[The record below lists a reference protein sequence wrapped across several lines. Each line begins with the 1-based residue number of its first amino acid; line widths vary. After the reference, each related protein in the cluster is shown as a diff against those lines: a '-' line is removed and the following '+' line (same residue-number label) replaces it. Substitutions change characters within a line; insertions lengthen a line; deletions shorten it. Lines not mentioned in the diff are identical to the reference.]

1 MRSGPHQTN
10 KSFLVL
16 FLKKNR
22 LPFDDQPLPRRQ
34 RDHSILPGFEPRV
47 LGELLAAI
55 GHGPFVVVQ
64 DQHPARHDAVEQGIQ
79 RGEFNADIDPVLI
92 AGEMQAFASGIETQ
106 WFLDRDND
114 RFMRTYEAYSTALAK
129 RICTPIADA

>member
-1 MRSGPHQTN
+1 MLIFI
-10 KSFLVL
+10 K
-16 FLKKNR
+16 R
-22 LPFDDQPLPRRQ
+22 LGRT
-34 RDHSILPGFEPRV
+34 
-47 LGELLAAI
+47 LLQ
-55 GHGPFVVVQ
+55 FMLTT
-64 DQHPARHDAVEQGIQ
+64 GIQ